1 MRLIRGYM
9 LVFGTVV
16 SLTLGGTAAL
26 TIGVGN
32 AAAQCG
38 GANISAGIIAPIGTN
53 CNNTSGGNADA
64 DGGHGGHGGN
74 GGSGGN
80 GGLLTTVHDVGNAQA
95 DASNLVIVHD
105 ITTGDASPRDVTVN
119 AEGATRPVVVSV
131 AGSFIDT
138 GVDIF
143 APGGSP
149 QAGTTGGNGNI
160 ADSSG
165 GPGGDGGN
173 GGDAHANG
181 GNGGDITNVLLG
193 LLGLP
198 GV

>member
-1 MRLIRGYM
+1 MRLISGYR
-9 LVFGTVV
+9 LVLGAVV
-16 SLTLGGTAAL
+16 SLTLGITGAL
-26 TIGVGN
+26 ILGVDH
-32 AAAQCG
+32 ASAQDVTFRGQCAG
-38 GANISAGIIAPIGTN
+38 GVIAGLGPA
-53 CNNTSGGNADA
+53 CNDNSGGDA
-64 DGGHGGHGGN
+64 RAAGGN
-74 GGSGGN
+74 GGN
-80 GGLLTTVHDVGNAQA
+80 GGLFTIVHDVGNAEA

-105 ITTGDASPRDVTVN
+105 ITTGDATASDVNVD
-119 AEGATRPVVVSV
+119 AAGATRPVVVSV

-198 GV
+198 